1 MALRKI
7 APVTETASG
16 TGWIAKKYGN
26 IVFLRFWGFSGRS
39 IQIPAGF
46 TPAESHS
53 LPYRFGAID
62 VRDNGLVQIITGDYN
77 GSVYATVSYPIA

>member
-1 MALRKI
+1 MALNKI
-7 APVTETASG
+7 APVAETASG
-16 TGWIAKKYGN
+16 AGWSVRKHGQV
-26 IVFLRFWGFSGRS
+26 VFLRFWGFSGRS
-39 IQIPAGF
+39 LQLPAGF